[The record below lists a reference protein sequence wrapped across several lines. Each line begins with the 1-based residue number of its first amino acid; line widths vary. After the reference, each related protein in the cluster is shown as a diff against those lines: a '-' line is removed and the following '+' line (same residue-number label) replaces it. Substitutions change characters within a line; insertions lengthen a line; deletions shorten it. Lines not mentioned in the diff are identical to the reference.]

1 MAFKPPKSNVSSESS
16 FNWNAIN
23 KQVRGGSRPARI
35 SLIVDLGIQHRDN
48 FTEPY
53 VKGSTKHEEALTNKG
68 AFLTEDDKGKTIINV
83 PRTDV
88 PQVAVF
94 ADLTSDVVDYE
105 GDIGKQPYRI
115 LLNNSYRGDVKGIDF
130 NGSYSYD
137 EKGNILKDKGF
148 TFHAQSPLHKLSK
161 VTHQNQI
168 ISGSGDDNMDVEQ
181 LLAQPF
187 MAQITKVEDGDKCYI
202 NYKGCAEV
210 PMIPS
215 DPSDPDSDEV
225 MMTVKPLVCK
235 PMLITFTDV
244 TEESIKF
251 VRGDIA
257 KKIKQA
263 VNYEGSAMQKFLE
276 AKSSQQKPKETSV
289 TAGDKPEKQESFS
302 SNFDNDFD
310 EEAGF

>member
-1 MAFKPPKSNVSSESS
+1 MAFKPKSNASSESA
-16 FNWNAIN
+16 FDWNSIN
-23 KQVRGGSRPARI
+23 KQVRGGSRPARV

-48 FTEPY
+48 FTEAY
-53 VKGSTKHEEALTNKG
+53 VKGSKKHEDALTNQG

-83 PRTDV
+83 PQSDQ

-115 LLNNSYRGDVKGIDF
+115 LLNNSYRGDVKGISF
-130 NGSYSYD
+130 SGTYSYD

-148 TFHAQSPLHKLSK
+148 TFHVQSPLYKLSK

-181 LLAQPF
+181 LLDKPF
-187 MAQITKVEDGDKCYI
+187 MAQIAKVEDGDKCYI

-225 MMTVKPLVCK
+225 MMNIKPLVSK
-235 PMLITFTDV
+235 PMVISFDDV
-244 TEESIKF
+244 NEESIKF

-263 VNYEGSAMQKFLE
+263 VNYEGSVMQKFLE
-276 AKSSQQKPKETSV
+276 AKSAQQQKPKEAPV
-289 TAGDKPEKQESFS
+289 GEKPEKQESFT